1 MYTDEY
7 HDKFCNVILCSEM
20 EWDFVEYQNKMPFR
34 GIVTGKA
41 IMTMIGWKG
50 LQ

>member
-1 MYTDEY
+1 
-7 HDKFCNVILCSEM
+7 M

-41 IMTMIGWKG
+41 IMTMIGYGKDCSNAPK
-50 LQ
+50 LN